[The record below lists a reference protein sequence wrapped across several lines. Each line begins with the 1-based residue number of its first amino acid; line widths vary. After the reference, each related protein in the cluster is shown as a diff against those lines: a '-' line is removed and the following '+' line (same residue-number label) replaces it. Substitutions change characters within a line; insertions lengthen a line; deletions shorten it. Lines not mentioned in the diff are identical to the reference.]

1 MLSLDWRPFH
11 QIDVSRIANARAQ
24 LHVAIQNVS
33 AVGRRFLG
41 DSKSDRNATL
51 FWIPGLS
58 RMAGHWVE
66 GNIKFRSSI
75 SLEDFNIYLVDE
87 RVNTISSFEVR
98 GSNHRKIMLWLEE
111 QIGKLGLSAGELAIK
126 LPYQLKEYPQLNGAP
141 FDLDDDEAM
150 EELGKYYHNSFL
162 VLRELKKKLEWKQ
175 EIQIWP
181 HHFDIAI
188 SIILKDS
195 GDPETDTLITLGMMP
210 GDDSNDE
217 PYFYVSTW
225 PHVHTSKMKPLHAPG
240 KWIEEDWT
248 GAILKLDELEAF
260 KTEDQQGQLSNF
272 YETAFLSL
280 IQPLT
285 K

>member
-1 MLSLDWRPFH
+1 MLSLDWRPFRK
-11 QIDVSRIANARAQ
+11 IEISRIANARAQ
-24 LHVAIQNVS
+24 FHVAIQNVS

-41 DSKSDRNATL
+41 DSKSDRNANL

-66 GNIKFRSSI
+66 GNIIFRSSI
-75 SLEDFNIYLVDE
+75 SLEDFKLYLVDD
-87 RVNTISSFEVR
+87 RVNTISGFEVK

-111 QIGKLGLSAGELAIK
+111 QIGKLGLSASELALK
-126 LPYQLKEYPQLNGAP
+126 LPYKLRDYPQLNGAP
-141 FDLDDDEAM
+141 FDLDDNEAM
-150 EELGKYYHNSFL
+150 DELGRYYHNSFL
-162 VLRELKKKLEWKQ
+162 VLRSLRTKLDWKN

-181 HHFDIAI
+181 HHFDLAV
-188 SIILKDS
+188 SVILKDS
-195 GDPETDTLITLGMMP
+195 GDPETDTSITMGMMP
-210 GDDSNDE
+210 GDNDDDN

-225 PHVHTSKMKPLHAPG
+225 PHVHTSKLNPLNAPG

-248 GAILKLDELEAF
+248 GAILTIDELMVF
-260 KTEDQQGQLSNF
+260 QTEDQQGQLSSF

-280 IQPLT
+280 IEPLT

>member
-11 QIDVSRIANARAQ
+11 KIDSSRVSNARGQ
-24 LHVAIQNVS
+24 FHVAIQNVS

-66 GNIKFRSSI
+66 GNIRFRSSI

-87 RVNTISSFEVR
+87 RVNTISSFEVK

-111 QIGKLGLSAGELAIK
+111 QIGKLGLSAAELAIK

-141 FDLDDDEAM
+141 FDLDDNEAM

-162 VLRELKKKLEWKQ
+162 VLRDLKKKLEWKQ

-181 HHFDIAI
+181 HHFDLAI
-188 SIILKDS
+188 SIVLKDS

-210 GDDSNDE
+210 GDDNNE
-217 PYFYVSTW
+217 APYFYASTW
-225 PHVHTSKMKPLHAPG
+225 PHVHTSKMEPLDSSG
-240 KWIEEDWT
+240 EWIEEDWT
-248 GAILKLDELEAF
+248 GGILSISELTHQKNESQR
-260 KTEDQQGQLSNF
+260 EILSQF
-272 YETAFLSL
+272 YETAFHSL
-280 IQPLT
+280 VGPLT

>member
-1 MLSLDWRPFH
+1 MLSLDWRPFRK
-11 QIDVSRIANARAQ
+11 IEISRIANTRVQ
-24 LHVAIQNVS
+24 FHVAIQNVS

-58 RMAGHWVE
+58 RMAGHWVD
-66 GNIKFRSSI
+66 GKIRFRSSI
-75 SLEDFNIYLVDE
+75 SLEDFNIYLVDD

-111 QIGKLGLSAGELAIK
+111 QIGKLGLTASELALK
-126 LPYQLKEYPQLNGAP
+126 LPYKLRDYPLLNGAP

-150 EELGKYYHNSFL
+150 DELGRYYHNSFL
-162 VLRELKKKLEWKQ
+162 VLRDLKKKLDWKN

-181 HHFDIAI
+181 HHFDQAI
-188 SIILKDS
+188 SVVLKDS
-195 GDPETDTLITLGMMP
+195 GDPETDTLITMGMMP
-210 GDDSNDE
+210 GDDNNDN

-225 PHVHTSKMKPLHAPG
+225 PHVHTSKLHPLHAPG
-240 KWIEEDWT
+240 EWIEEDWT
-248 GAILKLDELEAF
+248 GGVLTLEELM
-260 KTEDQQGQLSNF
+260 TYPVDDQRGLLGSF
-272 YETAFLSL
+272 YETAFVSL
-280 IQPLT
+280 IEPLT